1 MGTGYGGL
9 ARGLTTRGGR
19 QIVRSLWRDERG
31 VVPIG
36 RNGKQPRL
44 RELVNDP
51 KLSSRIRGE
60 LRRDLNEIARGQRE
74 RMRVP
79 EGMDLAHR
87 RGFEARRG

>member
-1 MGTGYGGL
+1 M
-9 ARGLTTRGGR
+9 
-19 QIVRSLWRDERG
+19 
-31 VVPIG
+31 
-36 RNGKQPRL
+36 
-44 RELVNDP
+44 NDP